1 MKADG
6 QLLPS
11 LGVLYGPITRSK
23 LSQPCFYSLFLSRS
37 KARLVFGRRIIGL
50 FSRTFCLWKPL
61 SGLGFCFKGG
71 QISWVY
77 LGLSLMAILWSGLEM
92 QLACPWNLQ
101 ASVYGCSD
109 PLDSLG
115 FRIPTARLHCPSS

>member
-1 MKADG
+1 MKAEG

-11 LGVLYGPITRSK
+11 LGVLHGPITRSK

-37 KARLVFGRRIIGL
+37 KARLVFGRRIAGL
-50 FSRTFCLWKPL
+50 FSRTFRLWKTL

-77 LGLSLMAILWSGLEM
+77 LGLSLMGEPVVRSGDAVGLSLEPAGKCLWML
-92 QLACPWNLQ
+92 
-101 ASVYGCSD
+101 
-109 PLDSLG
+109 
-115 FRIPTARLHCPSS
+115 